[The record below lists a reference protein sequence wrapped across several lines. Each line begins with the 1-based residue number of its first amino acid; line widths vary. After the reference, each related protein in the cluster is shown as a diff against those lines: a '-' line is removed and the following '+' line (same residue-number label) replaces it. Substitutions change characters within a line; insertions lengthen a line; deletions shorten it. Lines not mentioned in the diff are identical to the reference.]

1 MRFSELRK
9 IPDSGHIAI
18 CFADHQ
24 YISFRELRKIHE
36 SGYLAYC
43 LKEDKYA
50 FYEIS
55 RFLKNFLIADT
66 LLTVLQKTPI

>member
-24 YISFRELRKIHE
+24 YIRFPELRKIPE

-43 LKEDKYA
+43 SKEDKYA
-50 FYEIS
+50 FMRYPD
-55 RFLKNFLIADT
+55 F
-66 LLTVLQKTPI
+66 